1 MLKKITIMLTVSCL
15 LAGLSGV
22 AMAQEVDPVI
32 PHGSLVTL
40 QDLQDIYGWQ
50 IMTQQE
56 RDQFRADMLNAKTKE
71 ELQTICREHRRKMQL
86 RAQEMGVVLPEKPLK
101 SVKTVGMGQGPG
113 PTLGIDCL
121 GSSIGDGL

>member
-1 MLKKITIMLTVSCL
+1 MLKKITFMLTVSCL

-22 AMAQEVDPVI
+22 AMAQEEELVI

-40 QDLQDIYGWQ
+40 QDLQELYGWQ
-50 IMTQQE
+50 IMTEQE
-56 RDQFRADMLNAKTKE
+56 RNQLRTAMLNAKTQE
-71 ELQTICREHRRKMQL
+71 ELQIICREHKRKMRL
-86 RAQEMGVVLPEKPLK
+86 RAHEMGVVLPEKPVR
-101 SVKTVGMGQGPG
+101 SVKKVGMGQGPG